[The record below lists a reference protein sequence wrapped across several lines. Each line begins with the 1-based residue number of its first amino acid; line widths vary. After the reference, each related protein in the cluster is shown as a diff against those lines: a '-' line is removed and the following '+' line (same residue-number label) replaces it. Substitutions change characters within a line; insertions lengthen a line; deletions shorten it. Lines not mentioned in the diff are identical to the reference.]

1 MPGSSW
7 LVADRPLRLLLLLL
21 LLLLMA
27 FNIGVVLLDTTILDH
42 RLPDAD
48 GYRGL
53 ILQQSSGTGGRV
65 DAAQRRTSAL
75 VL

>member
-1 MPGSSW
+1 M
-7 LVADRPLRLLLLLL
+7 
-21 LLLLMA
+21 LLLMA
-27 FNIGVVLLDTTILDH
+27 FNIDVVLLDTTILDN

-65 DAAQRRTSAL
+65 DADQRLTSAL
-75 VL
+75 KPGKPPSDR